1 MLLYASVFQQ
11 RSQRIL
17 ASKYAAD
24 AYSIGAALRERPFT
38 RPTIVAATD
47 LLGKRLSQANF
58 DLLLVRIGADNEV
71 PLGATKSVAAKTA
84 LLAQTAIRFGTRLV
98 ETIDGEVV
106 LAEAIVREAVASTIR
121 GETADVEQMRFL
133 RGLALNG
140 YVVSWSDETREPV
153 LRMSLPSVIDLP
165 AGDDEVHK
173 LLKQFSF
180 ATPLGHL
187 DQAIDA
193 HTRGDW
199 AAANSQ
205 IRSFMES
212 LLNEIA
218 QKLRPAD
225 ASGLSSEN
233 RRALLANIDFLSKDR
248 NEWTQDGKNYLNGL
262 FKMLHTDGSHPGLS
276 NEDHS
281 TFRLHVGL
289 VTGRMLL
296 RRLDV

>member
-1 MLLYASVFQQ
+1 M
-11 RSQRIL
+11 
-17 ASKYAAD
+17 
-24 AYSIGAALRERPFT
+24 RELPFT

-58 DLLLVRIGADNEV
+58 DVLLVRIGADNEV
-71 PLGATKSVAAKTA
+71 PLGPTKSITAKTA
-84 LLAQTAIRFGTRLV
+84 LLAQAAIRFGTRLV
-98 ETIDGEVV
+98 ETIDGEMA
-106 LAEAIVREAVASTIR
+106 LAEAIVRAAVDLTIR
-121 GETADVEQMRFL
+121 GDTEDAEQLRFI

-140 YVVSWSDETREPV
+140 YVVSWSDDEREPV
-153 LRMSLPSVIDLP
+153 LRMSLPNVIDLP
-165 AGDDEVHK
+165 AGDDEVHR

-180 ATPLGHL
+180 TTPLGHL

-212 LLNEIA
+212 LLNEVA
-218 QKLRPAD
+218 QNLRPAE
-225 ASGLSSEN
+225 ATGLSSEN
-233 RRALLANIDFLSKDR
+233 KRALLANINFLSKDR

-296 RRLDV
+296 RRLDVGR